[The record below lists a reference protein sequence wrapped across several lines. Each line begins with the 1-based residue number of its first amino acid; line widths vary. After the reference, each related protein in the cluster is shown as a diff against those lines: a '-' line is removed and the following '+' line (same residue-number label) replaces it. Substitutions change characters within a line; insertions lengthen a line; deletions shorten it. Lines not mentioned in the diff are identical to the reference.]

1 MWDHTY
7 DVCDHKHTYGVCL
20 SMSDLFH
27 SASCLQGPSMLSQ
40 MAGFFC
46 FSRLNKVELFFIV
59 KMTILPKAI
68 YTFIEVLTKDPI
80 SFCRKIEKTN
90 WKFERTPQNWIFIID
105 KTGKQPSIN
114 GWMDKEHV
122 YHTMMLKF

>member
-20 SMSDLFH
+20 SMSDLFN

-46 FSRLNKVELFFIV
+46 FSMLDKVEKFFIV
-59 KMTILPKAI
+59 KMTILPPPNL
-68 YTFIEVLTKDPI
+68 VLQ
-80 SFCRKIEKTN
+80 REKTN
-90 WKFERTPQNWIFIID
+90 WKFEGTLKNWIFIID
-105 KTGKQPSIN
+105 KTGKQSSIN